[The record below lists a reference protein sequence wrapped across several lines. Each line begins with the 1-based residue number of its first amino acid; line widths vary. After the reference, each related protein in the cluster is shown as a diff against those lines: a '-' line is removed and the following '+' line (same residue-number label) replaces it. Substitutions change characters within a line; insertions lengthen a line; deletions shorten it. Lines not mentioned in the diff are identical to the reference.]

1 MSMCEDIR
9 EKAYLYHNDILGLN
23 FIKAPGIFVF
33 RRHYREGLRS
43 QIMEILDPK
52 ALTYETKG
60 VFINGM
66 RLFPKASPSK
76 MFRIFKTRFLTIE
89 EAWEEINRVKIIACY
104 LVPENMAKSQEFLVD
119 YIMNGKNDILLCGLQ
134 EYVRGVILDPWS
146 LLDQRHLISFLGEL
160 RDERMKNQVMET
172 KEWIDMFLEKAEQFI
187 EKIKKMIKE
196 ASFVPDLAGVGNL
209 ILTGSG
215 HIKLVDINNI
225 SKIILDSNI
234 RVDDRGYP
242 VCDKSIEAL
251 SLLEQKLLGRSL
263 DREDC
268 IYRIFL
274 DPERMDRVK
283 AIEKAFN
290 NTIRTEESYFD

>member
-1 MSMCEDIR
+1 MSGDIR
-9 EKAYLYHNDILGLN
+9 DKTYLDHKDILGLN
-23 FIKAPGIFVF
+23 FIKAPGIVVF

-60 VFINGM
+60 VFINGV
-66 RLFPKASPSK
+66 RLFPRAAPS
-76 MFRIFKTRFLTIE
+76 MVFRIFKTRFLTIE
-89 EAWEEINRVKIIACY
+89 EAWEEINRVKIIASY

-119 YIMNGKNDILLCGLQ
+119 YIRHGKHDILLCGLQ

-146 LLDQRHLISFLGEL
+146 LLDQRHLISLLDEL
-160 RDERMKNQVMET
+160 RDEKMKNHVMET
-172 KEWIDMFLEKAEQFI
+172 KEWIDIFREKTGQFI
-187 EKIKKMIKE
+187 EKIKRMIKD
-196 ASFVPDLAGVGNL
+196 ARFVPDLAGVGNL
-209 ILTGSG
+209 ILTCSG

-225 SKIILDSNI
+225 SKIIFDSNI

-251 SLLEQKLLGRSL
+251 SLLERKLLGKSL
-263 DREDC
+263 EREDC

-283 AIEKAFN
+283 AIEKAFHH
-290 NTIRTEESYFD
+290 TICAEESYSD

>member
-1 MSMCEDIR
+1 M
-9 EKAYLYHNDILGLN
+9 N
-23 FIKAPGIFVF
+23 FIKDPGIVVF

-43 QIMEILDPK
+43 QIMEILDSK

-66 RLFPKASPSK
+66 RLFPRAVPSK
-76 MFRIFKTRFLTIE
+76 VFRIFKTRFLTIE
-89 EAWEEINRVKIIACY
+89 EAWEEIHRVKIIASY

-119 YIMNGKNDILLCGLQ
+119 YIMHDKHHILLCGLQ

-146 LLDQRHLISFLGEL
+146 LLDQRHLISLLNEL
-160 RDERMKNQVMET
+160 RYEKMKNQVVET
-172 KEWIDMFLEKAEQFI
+172 KEWIDMFRERTEQFI
-187 EKIKKMIKE
+187 EKIKRMIKD
-196 ASFVPDLAGVGNL
+196 ACFVPDLAGVGNL
-209 ILTGSG
+209 ILTRSG

-263 DREDC
+263 DREAC
-268 IYRIFL
+268 AYRIFL

-283 AIEKAFN
+283 AIEKAFHH
-290 NTIRTEESYFD
+290 TICTEESYSD

>member
-1 MSMCEDIR
+1 MCEDIR
-9 EKAYLYHNDILGLN
+9 DKAYLYHKDMLGLN
-23 FIKAPGIFVF
+23 FIIDPGIFVF

-76 MFRIFKTRFLTIE
+76 VFRIFKTRFLTFE

-119 YIMNGKNDILLCGLQ
+119 YIRNGKNDILLCGLQ

-146 LLDQRHLISFLGEL
+146 LLDQRHLISLLGEL

-187 EKIKKMIKE
+187 EKIKRMIKE
-196 ASFVPDLAGVGNL
+196 ARFVPDLAGVGNL
-209 ILTGSG
+209 ILTRSG

-251 SLLEQKLLGRSL
+251 SLLEQKLFGRSL

-274 DPERMDRVK
+274 DQERMDRVK
-283 AIEKAFN
+283 AIEKAFHH
-290 NTIRTEESYFD
+290 TICPEESYFD